1 MRLDSYLHTQ
11 NFFSS
16 REKARKAIV
25 ERAVA
30 VNGTVVLKPSFEV
43 DEAGQVQIEILKET
57 NPYVGRGGLKLQGAI
72 ENFGLSLK
80 GLRALDVGASTGGFT
95 DCMLQH
101 GATFVCACDVGRDQ
115 LDASLRNR
123 EDVLSLE
130 ETDIRALAEQPAEY
144 GVQELFQ
151 FASMD
156 VSFISVTKILPHVK
170 RLLLPGSKLVC
181 LIKPQFEV
189 GTLKVGKK
197 GVIKDPKIH
206 KKVCEDVKGFSLSCG
221 FSVLDCIPSPITGG
235 DGNKEF
241 LMLLE
246 VLP

>member
-1 MRLDSYLHTQ
+1 MRLDCYLHTQ

-16 REKARKAIV
+16 REKSRKAILEGAV
-25 ERAVA
+25 E
-30 VNGTVVLKPSFEV
+30 VNGTVVTKPSFEV
-43 DEAGQVQIEILKET
+43 EGEVSIVILKET

-72 ENFGLSLK
+72 KSFGLQLQ

-95 DCMLQH
+95 DCMLQN
-101 GATFVCACDVGRDQ
+101 GASFVCACDVGKDQ

-123 EDVLSLE
+123 ADVLSLE
-130 ETDIRALAEQPAEY
+130 ETDIRALAAEPATY
-144 GVQELFQ
+144 GIRALFQ

-156 VSFISVTKILPHVK
+156 VSFISVTKVLPFVK
-170 RLLLPGSKLVC
+170 MLLQPGAKLVC
-181 LIKPQFEV
+181 LVKPQFEV

-197 GVIKDPKIH
+197 GVVKDPKVH
-206 KKVCEDVKGFSLSCG
+206 KKVCDDVKAFALASGYQ
-221 FSVLDCIPSPITGG
+221 VLDCISSPITGG